1 MKKILF
7 LLIFLPFIGVGQNN
21 FYLGAGMI
29 SSFANT
35 EDNNNQYTSNNLS
48 DFGLYY
54 GNDLIINDYLKAIV
68 EVFYLNNR
76 VALSRNG
83 NKKFE
88 LHQNIGF
95 GLLFTE
101 FESISHWTD
110 HTLTDFSVLQCAIQ
124 YKLY

>member
-54 GNDLIINDYLKAIV
+54 GNDLIINDILKI
-68 EVFYLNNR
+68 
-76 VALSRNG
+76 
-83 NKKFE
+83 
-88 LHQNIGF
+88 
-95 GLLFTE
+95 T
-101 FESISHWTD
+101 
-110 HTLTDFSVLQCAIQ
+110 
-124 YKLY
+124 